1 MTSEERKSTGG
12 GANDRKDFET
22 ETARKELIVS
32 EKTQEVSDKQFK
44 PVTPDN
50 KTKATKGL
58 ETPWPTES
66 KTKEAQADCIDKE
79 ELSEKVNVVAVL
91 SESDTDKEN
100 PSLCNTVIDASDD
113 TTDQFLETVDEIES
127 EVEVVSAV
135 RYCITLN

>member
-12 GANDRKDFET
+12 GANGRKDFET
-22 ETARKELIVS
+22 ETAQKEIIVT
-32 EKTQEVSDKQFK
+32 EKTQEVSAKQFK

-79 ELSEKVNVVAVL
+79 ELSEKVNVIAVL

-100 PSLCNTVIDASDD
+100 PSLCNTVIDATDD

-135 RYCITLN
+135 RYCITL

>member
-12 GANDRKDFET
+12 GANDSKDFET

-79 ELSEKVNVVAVL
+79 ELSEKVNVITVL
-91 SESDTDKEN
+91 SESDTKEN